1 MPEYTTPN
9 YIKTQF
15 VSRSSKPQ
23 DRKLKGFG
31 LQGLWI
37 PLAMAANVQG
47 DAEIARDAIGA
58 PLRLSKAKDGTIKF
72 AQNGRPVFSV
82 AKDLKDFAGL
92 VMDNWLAGQMAY
104 ISGVM
109 KANPDGFKAEA
120 QACREAGLPIT
131 QKADTEI
138 AEAILRRQAA
148 EAAVAEAAN
157 TIVPNHTKREAVL
170 AS

>member
-1 MPEYTTPN
+1 MPEYTSPN
-9 YIKTQF
+9 NIKAQF
-15 VSRSSKPQ
+15 TARSSKPQ

-47 DAEIARDAIGA
+47 DAAIARDAIGA
-58 PLRLSKAKDGTIKF
+58 PLRLSKAKDGSIKF

-92 VMDNWLAGQMAY
+92 VMDNWLAGQLAY
-104 ISGVM
+104 NSGVM
-109 KANPDGFKAEA
+109 KDNPDGFRDEA
-120 QACREAGLPIT
+120 QACREAGQPIM
-131 QKADTEI
+131 QKADAEI

-148 EAAVAEAAN
+148 EAAVAQATA
-157 TIVPNHTKREAVL
+157 TVTPQREPVL